1 MAKRGRGEGIGQGK
15 PVRITADMRRRVL
28 ESARLAIGP
37 GITALGV
44 GISVPTFKGWLYT
57 DCRDRTDTECRAV
70 CVQSSGHILARAYVR
85 EYMAAKAARRAGLSD
100 AVIENAGRS
109 VDRALDAGGDLA
121 ELAAMSGA
129 GDAAP
134 MRVGVAD
141 DGSVVLTP
149 DGE

>member
-1 MAKRGRGEGIGQGK
+1 MAKKSTRGI

-28 ESARLAIGP
+28 ECARLAIGP
-37 GITALGV
+37 GGTALGV
-44 GISVPTFKGWLYT
+44 GISVKTFKGWLYT
-57 DCRDRTDTECRAV
+57 DCPDKSDTACRNS
-70 CVQSSGHILARAYVR
+70 CVQSSGHILAREYAAAYI
-85 EYMAAKAARRAGLSD
+85 AAKAKRRAGLSD
-100 AVIENAGRS
+100 AVIENASRS

-134 MRVGVAD
+134 MRVGIAD